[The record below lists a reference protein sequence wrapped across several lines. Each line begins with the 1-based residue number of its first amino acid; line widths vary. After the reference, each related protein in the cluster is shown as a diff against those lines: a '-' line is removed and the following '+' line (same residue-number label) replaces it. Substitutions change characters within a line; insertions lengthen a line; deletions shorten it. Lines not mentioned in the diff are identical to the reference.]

1 MKFARNILIASLVIC
16 FASFALASS
25 SPGGSAGG
33 GTSSPSSSSTVF
45 GSFGSNCT
53 GNFGAG
59 QGVCNLFEQTYPT
72 GGEPSETGVPGQD
85 TTGNAIDLGP
95 GVGTGVVQIREF
107 PFGASAPTSDVLIF
121 QSVQVSLGVFHTFV
135 TLTSDPNNFA
145 TVFDNFANENVG
157 PCVPEPAPVGGCNPG
172 IAVWRPGGL
181 TNNIYNVYSDA
192 VPEPGTL
199 ALLGSGLLGAL
210 AMARRRLFH

>member
-1 MKFARNILIASLVIC
+1 MKFARSILIAGLVIC

-45 GSFGSNCT
+45 GSFGSNCS
-53 GNFGAG
+53 GNFAAG
-59 QGVCNLFEQTYPT
+59 MGVCNLYEQSYLA
-72 GGEPSETGVPGQD
+72 SETSTGSD
-85 TTGNAIDLGP
+85 TTGNAIDLG
-95 GVGTGVVQIREF
+95 GIVGTGAVEIREM
-107 PFGASAPTSDVLIF
+107 GGGTSDVLIF
-121 QSVQVSLGVFHTFV
+121 STVQISPGVFTSFV
-135 TLTSDPNNFA
+135 QMTSDPNNFVS
-145 TVFDNFANENVG
+145 VFNNFANENVG
-157 PCVPEPAPVGGCNPG
+157 PCVAEPTGGCNPG

-210 AMARRRLFH
+210 GIARRRLFH